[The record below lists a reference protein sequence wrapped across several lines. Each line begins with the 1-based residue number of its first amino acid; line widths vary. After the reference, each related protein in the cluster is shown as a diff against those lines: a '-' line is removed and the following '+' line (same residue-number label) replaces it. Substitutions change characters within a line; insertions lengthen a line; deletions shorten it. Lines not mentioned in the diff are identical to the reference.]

1 MSLLKSSQ
9 NLEKNMDKKQLIN
22 KCRYYKGEP
31 DCPESIVKQGKE
43 ICWYYEMKWV
53 EMVGTKDYIL
63 SVYLDE
69 YSFYGYDAFE
79 ENDSTPMTLKAL
91 LLNRFY
97 HQDGAFQ
104 IASTPDNDF
113 KKWYLDV
120 YMVN

>member
-53 EMVGTKDYIL
+53 PRSRSRI
-63 SVYLDE
+63 
-69 YSFYGYDAFE
+69 FE
-79 ENDSTPMTLKAL
+79 FRT
-91 LLNRFY
+91 
-97 HQDGAFQ
+97 
-104 IASTPDNDF
+104 IDNPF
-113 KKWYLDV
+113 
-120 YMVN
+120 